1 MRLSA
6 IHSFTLSLFFT
17 TSIFA
22 SDDLNDPTATLKLS
36 SPFSPEDI
44 QIKPHL
50 GVFDSCAVTGL
61 PIVGRAGF
69 DAVLYTDAITDM
81 NYASGYATFT
91 PVATVTSVTNPAISF
106 TTGTNQTP
114 NIYGYPLDVSNG
126 FTVVLTGYLLAP
138 QLGLYPLSL
147 TGINGGAVI
156 WIGNGEAFDCC
167 ANNYIPETSD
177 STYIL
182 SHRLLIDPIASV
194 ASLVAGRY
202 YPFRMVYSN
211 TYENSNLDFVLGL
224 PDLTP
229 VRDFSNYVI
238 TITRLNGVNC
248 ISDEDEESS
257 SSSSKTPSSE
267 TSRSETSTLPTSG
280 LTSSSETPSSTTSS
294 SKISS
299 SETSTLPTSSTSSSE
314 TSSSETSSSNTSSS
328 KTSSSETSS
337 SETSSSTTSSS
348 ETSSSETSSSEIYIS
363 KTSSFTTSSSETSSE
378 ASSSEASTLPPTSLK
393 PSTTSSTSTSNTTFT
408 STVSSSRSSK
418 ISTTKS
424 RNGAS
429 SGFVLSNNYFY
440 FIELLIFEM
449 AMI

>member
-6 IHSFTLSLFFT
+6 IHSFTLSSFFT

-156 WIGNGEAFDCC
+156 WIGDGEAFDCC

-248 ISDEDEESS
+248 IS
-257 SSSSKTPSSE
+257 
-267 TSRSETSTLPTSG
+267 
-280 LTSSSETPSSTTSS
+280 
-294 SKISS
+294 
-299 SETSTLPTSSTSSSE
+299 
-314 TSSSETSSSNTSSS
+314 
-328 KTSSSETSS
+328 
-337 SETSSSTTSSS
+337 
-348 ETSSSETSSSEIYIS
+348 EIGR
-363 KTSSFTTSSSETSSE
+363 
-378 ASSSEASTLPPTSLK
+378 AH
-393 PSTTSSTSTSNTTFT
+393 
-408 STVSSSRSSK
+408 V
-418 ISTTKS
+418 
-424 RNGAS
+424 
-429 SGFVLSNNYFY
+429 
-440 FIELLIFEM
+440 
-449 AMI
+449 